1 MPVSIDE
8 RLWLNPLGD
17 DQSRASDDVA
27 RSSMAALVGRVVGAK
42 PFPETARR
50 LAEMTRMPNAR
61 IGNAVRLLETDPGLS
76 ARLLRLVNSP
86 GYALRMR
93 CTSLRH
99 AAALVGLERLNHIAT
114 TAAVLDMFSDS
125 SEVATR
131 LLDHSTVVGAF
142 CRYFAVSFSLPAE
155 ELFTCGFLH
164 DIGKLLMLEAEGS
177 HYAELLESAPPHHSH
192 EKERERFGFDH
203 ASLGAHV
210 LSAWNIPE
218 PVPLVVAWHHDASRV
233 YEGPIEVA
241 AMIETL
247 RLADD
252 IAHVIGTTSDDR
264 AIRMIAESEGAL
276 RLNLGRYEISRLW
289 PELRSLREHCRA
301 QRANPSHFI
310 DVTSIRP
317 TASLPPPSV
326 APAVGRPDLSG
337 PAPSRPRPSPSLL
350 PASEPARARPGEPA
364 CSACSEPSEG
374 ELCGAC
380 GAPVCATH
388 KDPRDGWCQRCLADF
403 ETANSALGAG
413 LALKL
418 GLGAAFLSLLLGTL
432 FGALQN
438 GAAGAPGTLRL
449 LLAPVVALALSA
461 AVLVLGQRW
470 IVRRRF
476 LKQRSANRYTLP
488 SPGALPKKRD
498 DSGIARVLTIPPSAY
513 DKLPLLRDLPLDVVA
528 PASRGALLGSSPP
541 PESVGPLPAAAPRPL
556 AEPIR
561 ITEAAVQQEPEPAA
575 PLPAIAI
582 DGAPLQTLRAI
593 EPRPE
598 FNGARTPRR
607 GPRRDR
613 AHRRRAR

>member
-8 RLWLNPLGD
+8 RLWLNPAGD

-27 RSSMAALVGRVVGAK
+27 RSSMAALVGRVIGAK

-177 HYAELLESAPPHHSH
+177 HYAELIEGAPPHHSH

-203 ASLGAHV
+203 ANLGAHV

-264 AIRMIAESEGAL
+264 AIRAIAESEGAL

-310 DVTSIRP
+310 DVTSVRP
-317 TASLPPPSV
+317 TASLPPPSA
-326 APAVGRPDLSG
+326 APAV
-337 PAPSRPRPSPSLL
+337 SRPAPSPSL
-350 PASEPARARPGEPA
+350 PAPSNPAAARPGDPA
-364 CSACSEPSEG
+364 CSVCSEPSAG
-374 ELCGAC
+374 EICRAC
-380 GAPVCATH
+380 DAAVCPTH
-388 KDPRDGWCQRCLADF
+388 KDPRDAWCRRCLSDF
-403 ETANSALGAG
+403 ETANSALGVG
-413 LALKL
+413 PALKL

-438 GAAGAPGTLRL
+438 GAAGGEPNTLRL

-461 AVLVLGQRW
+461 AVLVLGRRW
-470 IVRRRF
+470 IVRHRF
-476 LKQRSANRYTLP
+476 LRQRGSSRVTLP
-488 SPGALPKKRD
+488 SPGIRSAKRD
-498 DSGIARVLTIPPSAY
+498 DSEVARVLTVPPSAY
-513 DKLPLLRDLPLDVVA
+513 DKLPLLRALPKDVMA
-528 PASRGALLGSSPP
+528 HASREALLGSSRPP
-541 PESVGPLPAAAPRPL
+541 GSGAPTPTPLPRPIV
-556 AEPIR
+556 EPIL
-561 ITEAAVQQEPEPAA
+561 ITEATNEPDPELAA
-575 PLPAIAI
+575 PL
-582 DGAPLQTLRAI
+582 APIVIEITPVRTLHAI

-613 AHRRRAR
+613 VHRRRVR

>member
-8 RLWLNPLGD
+8 RLWLNPPGD

-177 HYAELLESAPPHHSH
+177 HYAELLEGAPPHHSH

-252 IAHVIGTTSDDR
+252 IAHVMGTTSDDR
-264 AIRMIAESEGAL
+264 AIRAIAESEGAL

-310 DVTSIRP
+310 DVTSVRP
-317 TASLPPPSV
+317 TASLPPPSA
-326 APAVGRPDLSG
+326 APAVSR
-337 PAPSRPRPSPSLL
+337 PAPSPSHPPVPSDHV
-350 PASEPARARPGEPA
+350 RARPSEPA
-364 CSACSEPSEG
+364 CSVCSEPSEG
-374 ELCGAC
+374 EVCSAC
-380 GAPVCATH
+380 EAPVCATH
-388 KDPRDGWCQRCLADF
+388 KHPRAAWCLRCQADF
-403 ETANSALGAG
+403 EATSSALGAG

-418 GLGAAFLSLLLGTL
+418 GLGAAFFSLLLGTL
-432 FGALQN
+432 FGALQS
-438 GAAGAPGTLRL
+438 GAEGSAPGTLRL

-461 AVLVLGQRW
+461 VVLVLGQRW

-476 LKQRSANRYTLP
+476 LEQRGANRNTLP
-488 SPGALPKKRD
+488 SPGVSSTRPD
-498 DSGIARVLTIPPSAY
+498 DSGIARVLTVPPSAY
-513 DKLPLLRDLPLDVVA
+513 DKLPLLRALPLDVMA
-528 PASRGALLGSSPP
+528 LASRDALLGSSRP
-541 PESVGPLPAAAPRPL
+541 PESLGPPPAAAPRPIV
-556 AEPIR
+556 EPIR
-561 ITEAAVQQEPEPAA
+561 ITEAAVEPEPELAA
-575 PLPAIAI
+575 PL
-582 DGAPLQTLRAI
+582 APVVIEVLPIQTLRAI

-613 AHRRRAR
+613 VHRRRAR

>member
-8 RLWLNPLGD
+8 RLWLNPPGD

-27 RSSMAALVGRVVGAK
+27 RSSMAALVGRVIGAK

-50 LAEMTRMPNAR
+50 LAEMTRMPHAR

-177 HYAELLESAPPHHSH
+177 QYAELLEGAPPHNSH

-264 AIRMIAESEGAL
+264 AIRAIAESEGAL

-317 TASLPPPSV
+317 TASLPPPSA
-326 APAVGRPDLSG
+326 APAGARPTPSRPSLSPSLVPASG
-337 PAPSRPRPSPSLL
+337 PARGRL
-350 PASEPARARPGEPA
+350 SEPACGV
-364 CSACSEPSEG
+364 CSEPSEG
-374 ELCGAC
+374 EICSAC

-388 KDPRDGWCQRCLADF
+388 KDPGDGWCQRCLADF
-403 ETANSALGAG
+403 ETANSALGTG

-418 GLGAAFLSLLLGTL
+418 GLGAALLSLLLGTL

-438 GAAGAPGTLRL
+438 RAAGAPGTLRL
-449 LLAPVVALALSA
+449 LVAPVVALALSA

-476 LKQRSANRYTLP
+476 LRQRSANRKTLP
-488 SPGALPKKRD
+488 SPGARPKERD
-498 DSGIARVLTIPPSAY
+498 DSGIARVLTVPPSAY
-513 DKLPLLRDLPLDVVA
+513 DKLPLLRDLPLDVMA
-528 PASRGALLGSSPP
+528 HASREALLGSSPP
-541 PESVGPLPAAAPRPL
+541 PESVGPLPAAASRAI
-556 AEPIR
+556 AEPVR
-561 ITEAAVQQEPEPAA
+561 ITEAAVQQEAEPAA
-575 PLPAIAI
+575 AL
-582 DGAPLQTLRAI
+582 APIVLEVAPIQTLRAI